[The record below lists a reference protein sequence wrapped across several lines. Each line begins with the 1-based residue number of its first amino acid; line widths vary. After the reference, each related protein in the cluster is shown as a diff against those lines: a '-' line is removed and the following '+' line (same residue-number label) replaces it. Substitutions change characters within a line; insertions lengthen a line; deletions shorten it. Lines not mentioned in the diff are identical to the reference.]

1 MTTKALKR
9 GIDNF
14 LCVLLLHFEQQLEG
28 KSIWGGGGVG
38 ERPTPTAAEISGRL
52 SEKIETR
59 KRSLYYV
66 V

>member
-1 MTTKALKR
+1 MVTKALKK

-28 KSIWGGGGVG
+28 KSIWEGGGGAR
-38 ERPTPTAAEISGRL
+38 EPSPMAAEMSGRL
-52 SEKIETR
+52 SEKIETL